1 MDVQKKMR
9 SSAKWT
15 LLTEIISKIV
25 TPLTGMILARLLDPS
40 AFGVLASLL
49 VVTSFAEMFA
59 DSGLQKYLVQHN
71 FKGNKDLENGF
82 NVAIYTSVSIA
93 IVIWLIIAAFAEPI
107 SKMLS
112 SADLA
117 FPLQVMSVGIILES
131 FNGVQM
137 AIFKRNFRFDMLFRL
152 RMMVIFIPLVVT
164 IPCALLG
171 YGYWSLIFGTLIKQ
185 IFTCIFQARYC
196 PCRLQG
202 YYSWKVLRNML
213 SFSLWSL
220 VESISIWLTSW
231 GGFFVAGL
239 VLESYYL
246 GLFRGG
252 LILSGTIF
260 GLVTAPI
267 IPVFFSALSRLQG
280 DEAEFSNTFF
290 DVQKKVAFVAGSI
303 GIVLLSFSD
312 FIVSIALG
320 EQWKEIEFFIGLLG
334 VTDCIS
340 VSVNSLASEALRAKG
355 MPMLSCLS
363 QVMYFPVKLLAIYF
377 LADYGFDAMAIGVC
391 ICSVY
396 LDFIKIILLNKYIF
410 LSARK
415 ILRNIAIP
423 SLALLMISG
432 CVIAY
437 RKCVWNYT
445 DGYILVII
453 EMFLALSIYFGL
465 MSNFREYRYIEKR
478 LFQQI
483 TYKLKNILMN
493 KH

>member
-1 MDVQKKMR
+1 MK
-9 SSAKWT
+9 
-15 LLTEIISKIV
+15 
-25 TPLTGMILARLLDPS
+25 
-40 AFGVLASLL
+40 F
-49 VVTSFAEMFA
+49 SF
-59 DSGLQKYLVQHN
+59 
-71 FKGNKDLENGF
+71 
-82 NVAIYTSVSIA
+82 
-93 IVIWLIIAAFAEPI
+93 P
-107 SKMLS
+107 
-112 SADLA
+112 
-117 FPLQVMSVGIILES
+117 
-131 FNGVQM
+131 
-137 AIFKRNFRFDMLFRL
+137 
-152 RMMVIFIPLVVT
+152 
-164 IPCALLG
+164 
-171 YGYWSLIFGTLIKQ
+171 
-185 IFTCIFQARYC
+185 
-196 PCRLQG
+196 
-202 YYSWKVLRNML
+202 
-213 SFSLWSL
+213 
-220 VESISIWLTSW
+220 
-231 GGFFVAGL
+231 
-239 VLESYYL
+239 
-246 GLFRGG
+246 
-252 LILSGTIF
+252 
-260 GLVTAPI
+260 
-267 IPVFFSALSRLQG
+267 
-280 DEAEFSNTFF
+280 
-290 DVQKKVAFVAGSI
+290 
-303 GIVLLSFSD
+303 D

-493 KH
+493 KHLI

>member
-1 MDVQKKMR
+1 MDVQKAMR
-9 SSAKWT
+9 SSAKWS

-25 TPLTGMILARLLDPS
+25 TPLTGMLLARLLEPS

-71 FKGNKDLENGF
+71 FKNNEDLEAGF
-82 NVAIYTSVSIA
+82 NVAAYTSAGIA
-93 IVIWLIIAAFAEPI
+93 IIIWLIIVSFATPI
-107 SKMLS
+107 AELLS
-112 SADLA
+112 SVDLA

-137 AIFKRNFRFDMLFRL
+137 AIFKRNFRFDLLFRL
-152 RMMVIFIPLVVT
+152 RMMVIFIPLVIT

-171 YGYWSLIFGTLIKQ
+171 YGYWSLIFGTLSRQ
-185 IFTCIFQARYC
+185 LVTCIFQARYC
-196 PCRLQG
+196 PCHLQW
-202 YYSWKVLRNML
+202 YYSWKVLYKML

-220 VESISIWLTSW
+220 VEAISIWLTSW

-267 IPVFFSALSRLQG
+267 IPIFFSALSRLQT

-290 DVQKKVAFVAGSI
+290 DVQRKVAFVAGGI
-303 GIVLLSFSD
+303 GIVMFSFPD
-312 FIVSIALG
+312 FIVSVALG
-320 EQWKEIEFFIGLLG
+320 EQWREIKFFVGLLG

-355 MPMLSCLS
+355 MPMLSCFS
-363 QVMYFPVKLLAIYF
+363 QILYFPVKLLAIYF
-377 LADYGFDAMAIGVC
+377 LASYGFDVMAIGVC
-391 ICSVY
+391 ICSIY
-396 LDFIKIILLNKYIF
+396 LDLIKLVLLHKYIS
-410 LSARK
+410 LPVGN
-415 ILRNIAIP
+415 ILGNIAVP
-423 SLALLMISG
+423 NSTLLMVSG
-432 CVIAY
+432 FVIAY
-437 RKCVWNYT
+437 RNYVWDYKES
-445 DGYILVII
+445 YIIVII
-453 EMFLALSIYFGL
+453 EMLITLIIYLGI
-465 MSNFREYRYIEKR
+465 MSNFKEYRYIER
-478 LFQQI
+478 RMFQQI
-483 TYKLKNILMN
+483 VYRLKKGIF
-493 KH
+493 